1 MNNRYLPSIT
11 LANDGLQEIIT
22 ATELEITELK
32 KHLINT
38 IGKVI
43 KKLQK
48 SRWKCYSLQ

>member
-11 LANDGLQEIIT
+11 LANDVLQEIIT
-22 ATELEITELK
+22 ATELEMELK